1 VTDRGSALDK
11 VSGILHEQALVL
23 RHVVDRRGAQWPPLS
38 ENRFAMNRATPPL
51 KPEALTASKST
62 TAPTWI
68 QRGSFEYLRVSMAL
82 FLAGFA
88 TFSLLY
94 CVQPL
99 LPELAAT
106 FAVSPAQSALALSA
120 STACLAISIVLA
132 GALSE
137 GLGRRKLM
145 FISMALAAACNLVA
159 SYLPNWHGL
168 LAARALEG
176 ILLGGV
182 PAVAMAY
189 LSEEI
194 DPKGLGFAM
203 GLYVGGTA
211 LGGMLGRVG
220 MSAMTE
226 LWGWRHALAAL
237 SVLDLVA
244 AMGFL
249 WLLPNSRHFVRKRG
263 LGAKY
268 HLQAWG
274 RHLQHPGLRLLFL
287 IAFGL
292 MGVFVSIY
300 NYAGFLLSAAPF
312 HMSQLEI
319 SHIFYAYLF
328 GMVASPVAGGLA
340 DRLGR
345 GPVLI
350 AGALMMAAGVL
361 CTMLPRLTSIVIGIV
376 LMTAGFF
383 VAHSVASGWVG
394 RLASQSKGHASSL
407 YLWAYYMGSS
417 VLGAGAGWFWGRWA
431 WLGVGCIS
439 LTVLALMIVLA
450 LRVQSLAQ
458 RAASRLA

>member
-1 VTDRGSALDK
+1 MNRVLQDVKASDPAKPSAPPAPVWIKRGSADY
-11 VSGILHEQALVL
+11 
-23 RHVVDRRGAQWPPLS
+23 W
-38 ENRFAMNRATPPL
+38 
-51 KPEALTASKST
+51 
-62 TAPTWI
+62 
-68 QRGSFEYLRVSMAL
+68 RVSLAL

-99 LPELAAT
+99 LPELAHT
-106 FAVSPAQSALALSA
+106 FGISPGQSALALSV
-120 STACLAISIVLA
+120 STACLAASIVVA

-145 FISMALAAACNLVA
+145 FVSMALAALCNLLA
-159 SYLPNWHGL
+159 SFLPQWHAL

-176 ILLGGV
+176 LLLGGV

-194 DPKGLGFAM
+194 DPPGLGFAM

-226 LWGWRHALAAL
+226 FWGWRHALAAL
-237 SVLDLVA
+237 SVLDLLA
-244 AMGFL
+244 ALGFV
-249 WLLPNSRHFVRKRG
+249 WLLPNSRNFIKKSG
-263 LGAKY
+263 LGARY

-274 RHLQHPGLRLLFL
+274 KHLHHKGLALLFL

-300 NYAGFLLSAAPF
+300 NYAGFLLSAAPYSL
-312 HMSQLEI
+312 SQLQI

-328 GMVASPVAGGLA
+328 GIVASPVAGGLA

-350 AGALMMAAGVL
+350 AGALLMAAGVV
-361 CTMLPRLTSIVIGIV
+361 LTLFQPLAVIVTGIV
-376 LMTAGFF
+376 LLTAGFF

-394 RLASQSKGHASSL
+394 RLAQQSKGHASSL
-407 YLWAYYMGSS
+407 YLWGYYMGSS
-417 VLGAGAGWFWGRWA
+417 VLGAGAGWFWGHWG
-431 WLGVGCIS
+431 WSGVGS
-439 LTVLALMIVLA
+439 VALMVLALVIVLA
-450 LRVQSLAQ
+450 LRVQ
-458 RAASRLA
+458 RLASQALKPQAQA

>member
-1 VTDRGSALDK
+1 MHRASQDVNTSPLTE
-11 VSGILHEQALVL
+11 SSS
-23 RHVVDRRGAQWPPLS
+23 PP
-38 ENRFAMNRATPPL
+38 
-51 KPEALTASKST
+51 
-62 TAPTWI
+62 APVWI
-68 QRGSFEYLRVSMAL
+68 QRGTPEYWRVSVAL

-99 LPELAAT
+99 LPELART
-106 FAVSPAQSALALSA
+106 FSVSPAQSALALSV
-120 STACLAISIVLA
+120 STACLAASIVLA

-145 FISMALAAACNLVA
+145 FISMALAALCNLVA
-159 SYLPNWHGL
+159 SYLPQWHAL

-226 LWGWRHALAAL
+226 FWGWRHAMAAL
-237 SVLDLVA
+237 SVLDLLA
-244 AMGFL
+244 ALGFV
-249 WLLPNSRHFVRKRG
+249 WLLPNSRNFIKKSG

-268 HLQAWG
+268 HLQAWS
-274 RHLQHPGLRLLFL
+274 RHLHHKGLPLLFL

-292 MGVFVSIY
+292 MGVIVSIY
-300 NYAGFLLSAAPF
+300 NYAGFLLSGEPYR
-312 HMSQLEI
+312 MSQLEI
-319 SHIFYAYLF
+319 SHIFYAYLL
-328 GMVASPVAGGLA
+328 GTAASPVAGALA
-340 DRLGR
+340 DKLGR

-350 AGALMMAAGVL
+350 AGTLLMAAGVV
-361 CTMLPRLTSIVIGIV
+361 LTLFQPLAIIVLGIV
-376 LMTAGFF
+376 LLTAGFF

-394 RLASQSKGHASSL
+394 RLATQNKGHASSL
-407 YLWAYYMGSS
+407 YLWGYYMGSS
-417 VLGAGAGWFWGRWA
+417 LLGAGAGWFWSRWG
-431 WLGVGCIS
+431 WSGVGTVA
-439 LTVLALMIVLA
+439 LLVLAMVIVLA
-450 LRVQSLAQ
+450 LRVQWLASQ
-458 RAASRLA
+458 AARAHSES

>member
-1 VTDRGSALDK
+1 
-11 VSGILHEQALVL
+11 
-23 RHVVDRRGAQWPPLS
+23 
-38 ENRFAMNRATPPL
+38 
-51 KPEALTASKST
+51 
-62 TAPTWI
+62 
-68 QRGSFEYLRVSMAL
+68 MAL

-99 LPELAAT
+99 LPELAQT
-106 FAVSPAQSALALSA
+106 FAVSPAQSALALSV
-120 STACLAISIVLA
+120 STACLAASIVLA

-145 FISMALAAACNLVA
+145 FISMALAALCNLVA
-159 SYLPNWHGL
+159 SFLPQWHAL

-211 LGGMLGRVG
+211 LGGMLGRIG
-220 MSAMTE
+220 MSVMTE
-226 LWGWRHALAAL
+226 FWGWRHAMAAL
-237 SVLDLVA
+237 SVLDLLA
-244 AMGFL
+244 AVGFV
-249 WLLPNSRHFVRKRG
+249 WLLPNSRNFIRKSG
-263 LGAKY
+263 LGARY

-274 RHLQHPGLRLLFL
+274 RHLRHKGLPLLFL

-300 NYAGFLLSAAPF
+300 NYAGFLLSAEPYN
-312 HMSQLEI
+312 MSQLQI

-345 GPVLI
+345 GPVLV
-350 AGALMMAAGVL
+350 AGALLMAAGVV
-361 CTMLPRLTSIVIGIV
+361 LTLFQPLAVIVVGIV
-376 LMTAGFF
+376 LLTAGFF

-394 RLASQSKGHASSL
+394 RLATQTKGHASSL
-407 YLWAYYMGSS
+407 YLWGYYMGSS
-417 VLGAGAGWFWGRWA
+417 VLGAGAGWFWSRWG
-431 WLGVGCIS
+431 WNGVGSVS
-439 LTVLALMIVLA
+439 LLVLALVIALA
-450 LRVQSLAQ
+450 LRVQWLAQ
-458 RAASRLA
+458 QAAGAQTSRV

>member
-1 VTDRGSALDK
+1 MSCLPRVLAGRYAEHNSRIA
-11 VSGILHEQALVL
+11 SGFRWSVMNRSPQDVN
-23 RHVVDRRGAQWPPLS
+23 PPLPT
-38 ENRFAMNRATPPL
+38 EPQGLAAPVWIKRGTPDY
-51 KPEALTASKST
+51 
-62 TAPTWI
+62 W
-68 QRGSFEYLRVSMAL
+68 RVSVAL

-99 LPELAAT
+99 LPELART
-106 FAVSPAQSALALSA
+106 FAVSPAQSALALSV
-120 STACLAISIVLA
+120 STACLAVSIVLA

-145 FISMALAAACNLVA
+145 FVSMALAALCNLGA
-159 SYLPNWHGL
+159 SFLPQWHAL

-176 ILLGGV
+176 LLLGGV

-194 DPKGLGFAM
+194 DPPGLGFAM

-226 LWGWRHALAAL
+226 FWGWRHALAAL
-237 SVLDLVA
+237 SVLDLLA
-244 AMGFL
+244 ALGFV
-249 WLLPNSRHFVRKRG
+249 WLLPNSRNFVKKTG
-263 LGAKY
+263 LGARY

-274 RHLQHPGLRLLFL
+274 QHLQHKGLPLLFL

-300 NYAGFLLSAAPF
+300 NYAGFLLSASPYN
-312 HMSQLEI
+312 MSQLEI
-319 SHIFYAYLF
+319 SHIFYAYLL
-328 GMVASPVAGGLA
+328 GTAASPIAGGLA
-340 DRLGR
+340 DKLGR

-350 AGALMMAAGVL
+350 ACTLLMAAGVV
-361 CTMLPRLTSIVIGIV
+361 LTLFEPLAVIVTGVV
-376 LMTAGFF
+376 LLTAGFF

-394 RLASQSKGHASSL
+394 RLATQSKGHASSL
-407 YLWAYYMGSS
+407 YLWSYYMGSS
-417 VLGAGAGWFWGRWA
+417 VLGAGAGWFWSRWG
-431 WLGVGCIS
+431 WSGVGS
-439 LTVLALMIVLA
+439 VALLVLALVIALA
-450 LRVQSLAQ
+450 LRVQWLSVQATKG
-458 RAASRLA
+458 RLA

>member
-1 VTDRGSALDK
+1 MNSVPRD
-11 VSGILHEQALVL
+11 V
-23 RHVVDRRGAQWPPLS
+23 
-38 ENRFAMNRATPPL
+38 NRSFATQPQDSATPV
-51 KPEALTASKST
+51 
-62 TAPTWI
+62 WI
-68 QRGSFEYLRVSMAL
+68 QRGTAEYWRVSVAL

-99 LPELAAT
+99 LPELTRA
-106 FAVSPAQSALALSA
+106 FDVSPAQSALALSV
-120 STACLAISIVLA
+120 STGCLAVSIVLA

-145 FISMALAAACNLVA
+145 FISMALAALCNLVA
-159 SYLPNWHGL
+159 SYLPHWHAL

-226 LWGWRHALAAL
+226 FWGWRHALAAL
-237 SVLDLVA
+237 SVLDLLA
-244 AMGFL
+244 ALGFV
-249 WLLPNSRHFVRKRG
+249 WLLPNSRNFVKKTG
-263 LGAKY
+263 LGAHY

-274 RHLQHPGLRLLFL
+274 RHLHHKGLPLLFL

-300 NYAGFLLSAAPF
+300 NYAGFLLGGSPYEL
-312 HMSQLEI
+312 SQLQI

-350 AGALMMAAGVL
+350 AGALLMAAGVV
-361 CTMLPRLTSIVIGIV
+361 LTLFQPLAVIVTGIV
-376 LMTAGFF
+376 LLTAGFF

-394 RLASQSKGHASSL
+394 RLATQSKGHASSL
-407 YLWAYYMGSS
+407 YLWGYYMGSS
-417 VLGAGAGWFWGRWA
+417 VLGAGAGWFWSRWG
-431 WLGVGCIS
+431 WFGVGS
-439 LTVLALMIVLA
+439 VALLVLALVIALA
-450 LRVQSLAQ
+450 LRVQWLAAQ
-458 RAASRLA
+458 AAKRALQA

>member
-1 VTDRGSALDK
+1 MNRVLQDVNASDPAQPSAPSAPVWIKRGSADY
-11 VSGILHEQALVL
+11 
-23 RHVVDRRGAQWPPLS
+23 W
-38 ENRFAMNRATPPL
+38 
-51 KPEALTASKST
+51 
-62 TAPTWI
+62 
-68 QRGSFEYLRVSMAL
+68 RVSLAL

-99 LPELAAT
+99 LPELAHT
-106 FAVSPAQSALALSA
+106 FAISPGQSALALSV
-120 STACLAISIVLA
+120 STACLAGSIVVA

-145 FISMALAAACNLVA
+145 FVSMALAALCNLLA
-159 SYLPNWHGL
+159 SFLPQWHAL

-176 ILLGGV
+176 LLLGGV

-194 DPKGLGFAM
+194 DPPGLGFAM

-226 LWGWRHALAAL
+226 FWGWRHALAAL
-237 SVLDLVA
+237 SVLDLLA
-244 AMGFL
+244 ALGFV
-249 WLLPNSRHFVRKRG
+249 WLLPNSRNFIKKSG
-263 LGAKY
+263 LGARY

-274 RHLQHPGLRLLFL
+274 RHLHHKGLALLFL

-300 NYAGFLLSAAPF
+300 NYAGFLLSAAPYSL
-312 HMSQLEI
+312 SQLQI

-350 AGALMMAAGVL
+350 AGALLMAAGVV
-361 CTMLPRLTSIVIGIV
+361 LTLFQPLAVIVTGIV
-376 LMTAGFF
+376 LLTAGFF

-394 RLASQSKGHASSL
+394 RLAQQSKGHASSL
-407 YLWAYYMGSS
+407 YLWGYYMGSS
-417 VLGAGAGWFWGRWA
+417 VLGAGAGWFWGHWG
-431 WLGVGCIS
+431 WSGVGS
-439 LTVLALMIVLA
+439 VALLVLALALVIALA
-450 LRVQSLAQ
+450 LRVQWLAHQ
-458 RAASRLA
+458 AAIARSEG

>member
-1 VTDRGSALDK
+1 MSCLQRVLAGRYAAHNSRIA
-11 VSGILHEQALVL
+11 SGFRCSVMNRSPQDVNTPLPTEPQGLAAPVWIK
-23 RHVVDRRGAQWPPLS
+23 RGAPDYW
-38 ENRFAMNRATPPL
+38 
-51 KPEALTASKST
+51 
-62 TAPTWI
+62 
-68 QRGSFEYLRVSMAL
+68 RVSVAL

-99 LPELAAT
+99 LPELART
-106 FAVSPAQSALALSA
+106 FAVSPAQSALALSV
-120 STACLAISIVLA
+120 STACLAVSIVLA

-145 FISMALAAACNLVA
+145 FISMALAALCNLGA
-159 SYLPNWHGL
+159 SFLPQWHAL

-176 ILLGGV
+176 LLLGGV

-194 DPKGLGFAM
+194 DPPGLGFAM

-226 LWGWRHALAAL
+226 FWGWRHALAAL
-237 SVLDLVA
+237 SVLDLLA
-244 AMGFL
+244 ALGFV
-249 WLLPNSRHFVRKRG
+249 WLLPNSRNFVKKTG
-263 LGAKY
+263 LGAQH

-274 RHLQHPGLRLLFL
+274 QHLQHKGLPLLFF

-300 NYAGFLLSAAPF
+300 NYAGFLLSASPYN
-312 HMSQLEI
+312 MSQLEI
-319 SHIFYAYLF
+319 SHIFYAYLL
-328 GMVASPVAGGLA
+328 GTAASPIAGGLA
-340 DRLGR
+340 DKLGR

-350 AGALMMAAGVL
+350 AGTLLMALGVV
-361 CTMLPRLTSIVIGIV
+361 LTLFEPLAVIVTGVV
-376 LMTAGFF
+376 LLTAGFF

-394 RLASQSKGHASSL
+394 RLATQSKGHASSL
-407 YLWAYYMGSS
+407 YLWSYYMGSS
-417 VLGAGAGWFWGRWA
+417 VLGAGAGWFWSRWG
-431 WLGVGCIS
+431 WSGVGS
-439 LTVLALMIVLA
+439 VALLVLALVIALA
-450 LRVQSLAQ
+450 LRVQWLSVQ
-458 RAASRLA
+458 AAKGRLA

>member
-1 VTDRGSALDK
+1 MNRVLQDVNASDPAQPSAPPAPVWIKRGSADY
-11 VSGILHEQALVL
+11 
-23 RHVVDRRGAQWPPLS
+23 W
-38 ENRFAMNRATPPL
+38 
-51 KPEALTASKST
+51 
-62 TAPTWI
+62 
-68 QRGSFEYLRVSMAL
+68 RVSLAL

-99 LPELAAT
+99 LPELAHT
-106 FAVSPAQSALALSA
+106 FAISPGQSALALSV
-120 STACLAISIVLA
+120 STACLAGSIVVA

-145 FISMALAAACNLVA
+145 FVSMALAALCNLLA
-159 SYLPNWHGL
+159 SFLPQWHAL

-176 ILLGGV
+176 LLLGGV

-194 DPKGLGFAM
+194 DPPGLGFAM

-226 LWGWRHALAAL
+226 FWGWRHALAAL
-237 SVLDLVA
+237 SVLDLLA
-244 AMGFL
+244 ALGFV
-249 WLLPNSRHFVRKRG
+249 WLLPNSRNFIKKSG
-263 LGAKY
+263 LGARY

-274 RHLQHPGLRLLFL
+274 QHLQHKGLALLFL

-300 NYAGFLLSAAPF
+300 NYAGFLLSAAPYSL
-312 HMSQLEI
+312 SQLQI

-328 GMVASPVAGGLA
+328 GIVASPVAGGLA

-350 AGALMMAAGVL
+350 AGALLMAAGVV
-361 CTMLPRLTSIVIGIV
+361 LTLFQPLAVIVTGIV
-376 LMTAGFF
+376 LLTAGFF

-394 RLASQSKGHASSL
+394 RLAQQSKGHASSL
-407 YLWAYYMGSS
+407 YLWGYYMGSS
-417 VLGAGAGWFWGRWA
+417 VLGAGAGWFWGHWG
-431 WLGVGCIS
+431 WSGVGSVS
-439 LTVLALMIVLA
+439 LMVLALVIVLA
-450 LRVQSLAQ
+450 LRVQ
-458 RAASRLA
+458 RLASQALKPQAQA

>member
-1 VTDRGSALDK
+1 M
-11 VSGILHEQALVL
+11 H
-23 RHVVDRRGAQWPPLS
+23 
-38 ENRFAMNRATPPL
+38 RATPDVNTSSPS
-51 KPEALTASKST
+51 ESQASAT
-62 TAPTWI
+62 PVWI
-68 QRGSFEYLRVSMAL
+68 QRGSAEYWRVSVAL

-99 LPELAAT
+99 LPELAQT
-106 FAVSPAQSALALSA
+106 FQVSPAQSALALSV
-120 STACLAISIVLA
+120 STACLAVSIVLA

-145 FISMALAAACNLVA
+145 FISMALAALCNLAA
-159 SYLPNWHGL
+159 SFLPQWHAL

-211 LGGMLGRVG
+211 LGGMLGRIG

-226 LWGWRHALAAL
+226 FWGWRHALAAL
-237 SVLDLVA
+237 SIIDLMA
-244 AMGFL
+244 ALGFV
-249 WLLPNSRHFVRKRG
+249 WLLPNSRNFVKKTG
-263 LGAKY
+263 LGARY

-274 RHLQHPGLRLLFL
+274 RHLHHKGLPLLFL

-292 MGVFVSIY
+292 MGVFVSVY
-300 NYAGFLLSAAPF
+300 NYAGFLLSAAPYN
-312 HMSQLEI
+312 MSQLQI

-328 GMVASPVAGGLA
+328 GMVASPLAGGLA
-340 DRLGR
+340 DKLGR

-350 AGALMMAAGVL
+350 AGALLMAAGVA
-361 CTMLPRLTSIVIGIV
+361 LTLLQPLAIIVTGIV
-376 LMTAGFF
+376 LLTAGFF

-394 RLASQSKGHASSL
+394 RLAMQSKGHASSL
-407 YLWAYYMGSS
+407 YLWGYYMGSS
-417 VLGAGAGWFWGRWA
+417 VLGAGAGWFWSRWG
-431 WLGVGCIS
+431 WSGVGS
-439 LTVLALMIVLA
+439 VALLVLAMVIALA
-450 LRVQSLAQ
+450 LRVQWLAVQ
-458 RAASRLA
+458 AAKR

>member
-1 VTDRGSALDK
+1 M
-11 VSGILHEQALVL
+11 H
-23 RHVVDRRGAQWPPLS
+23 
-38 ENRFAMNRATPPL
+38 RATPDVNTSSPS
-51 KPEALTASKST
+51 ESQASAT
-62 TAPTWI
+62 PVWI
-68 QRGSFEYLRVSMAL
+68 QRGSAEYWRVSVAL

-99 LPELAAT
+99 LPELAQT
-106 FAVSPAQSALALSA
+106 FQVSPAQSALALSV
-120 STACLAISIVLA
+120 STACLAVSIVLA

-145 FISMALAAACNLVA
+145 FISMALAALCNLAA
-159 SYLPNWHGL
+159 SFLPQWHAL

-211 LGGMLGRVG
+211 LGGMLGRIG

-226 LWGWRHALAAL
+226 FWGWRHALAAL
-237 SVLDLVA
+237 SIIDLMA
-244 AMGFL
+244 ALGFV
-249 WLLPNSRHFVRKRG
+249 WLLPNSRNFVKKTG
-263 LGAKY
+263 LGARY

-274 RHLQHPGLRLLFL
+274 RHLHHKGLPLLFL

-292 MGVFVSIY
+292 MGVFVSVY
-300 NYAGFLLSAAPF
+300 NYAGFLLSAAPYN
-312 HMSQLEI
+312 MSQLQI

-328 GMVASPVAGGLA
+328 GMVASPLAGGLA
-340 DRLGR
+340 DKLGR

-350 AGALMMAAGVL
+350 AGALLMAAGVA
-361 CTMLPRLTSIVIGIV
+361 LTLLQPLAIIVTGIV
-376 LMTAGFF
+376 LLTAGFF

-394 RLASQSKGHASSL
+394 RLAMQSKGHASSL
-407 YLWAYYMGSS
+407 YLWGYYMGSS
-417 VLGAGAGWFWGRWA
+417 VLGAGAGWFWSRWG
-431 WLGVGCIS
+431 WSGVGS
-439 LTVLALMIVLA
+439 VALLVLAMVIALA
-450 LRVQSLAQ
+450 LRVQWLAVQ
-458 RAASRLA
+458 AAKRALQV

>member
-1 VTDRGSALDK
+1 
-11 VSGILHEQALVL
+11 
-23 RHVVDRRGAQWPPLS
+23 
-38 ENRFAMNRATPPL
+38 MNRSPQDVNTPLPTEPQGL
-51 KPEALTASKST
+51 A
-62 TAPTWI
+62 APVWI
-68 QRGSFEYLRVSMAL
+68 KRGTPDYWRVSVAL

-99 LPELAAT
+99 LPELART
-106 FAVSPAQSALALSA
+106 FAVSPAQSALALSV
-120 STACLAISIVLA
+120 STACLAVSIVLA

-145 FISMALAAACNLVA
+145 FISMALAALCNLGA
-159 SYLPNWHGL
+159 SFLPQWHAL

-176 ILLGGV
+176 LLLGGV

-194 DPKGLGFAM
+194 DPPGLGFAM

-226 LWGWRHALAAL
+226 FWGWRHALAAL
-237 SVLDLVA
+237 SVLDLLA
-244 AMGFL
+244 ALGFV
-249 WLLPNSRHFVRKRG
+249 WLLPNSRNFVKKTG
-263 LGAKY
+263 LGARY

-274 RHLQHPGLRLLFL
+274 RHLQHKGLPLLFF

-300 NYAGFLLSAAPF
+300 NYAGFLLSASPYS
-312 HMSQLEI
+312 MSQLEI
-319 SHIFYAYLF
+319 SHIFYAYLL
-328 GMVASPVAGGLA
+328 GTAASPIAGGLA
-340 DRLGR
+340 DKLGR

-350 AGALMMAAGVL
+350 AGTLLMALGVV
-361 CTMLPRLTSIVIGIV
+361 LTLFEPLAVIVTGVV
-376 LMTAGFF
+376 LLTAGFF

-394 RLASQSKGHASSL
+394 RLATQSKGHASSL
-407 YLWAYYMGSS
+407 YLWSYYMGSS
-417 VLGAGAGWFWGRWA
+417 VLGAGAGWFWSRWG
-431 WLGVGCIS
+431 WSGVGS
-439 LTVLALMIVLA
+439 VALLVLALVIALA
-450 LRVQSLAQ
+450 LRVQWLSVQ
-458 RAASRLA
+458 AAKGRLA

>member
-1 VTDRGSALDK
+1 MNRVLQDVKASDPAQPSAPPAPVWIKRGSADY
-11 VSGILHEQALVL
+11 
-23 RHVVDRRGAQWPPLS
+23 W
-38 ENRFAMNRATPPL
+38 
-51 KPEALTASKST
+51 
-62 TAPTWI
+62 
-68 QRGSFEYLRVSMAL
+68 RVSLAL

-99 LPELAAT
+99 LPELAHT
-106 FAVSPAQSALALSA
+106 FAISPGQSALALSV
-120 STACLAISIVLA
+120 STACLAGSIVVA

-145 FISMALAAACNLVA
+145 FVSMALAALCNLLA
-159 SYLPNWHGL
+159 SFLPQWHAL

-176 ILLGGV
+176 LLLGGV

-194 DPKGLGFAM
+194 DPPGLGFAM

-226 LWGWRHALAAL
+226 FWGWRHALAAL
-237 SVLDLVA
+237 SVLDLLA
-244 AMGFL
+244 ALGFV
-249 WLLPNSRHFVRKRG
+249 WLLPNSRNFIKKSG
-263 LGAKY
+263 LGARY

-274 RHLQHPGLRLLFL
+274 KHLHHKGLALLFL

-300 NYAGFLLSAAPF
+300 NYAGFLLSAAPYSL
-312 HMSQLEI
+312 SQLQI

-328 GMVASPVAGGLA
+328 GIVASPVAGGLA

-350 AGALMMAAGVL
+350 AGALLMAAGVV
-361 CTMLPRLTSIVIGIV
+361 LTLFQPLAIIVTGIV
-376 LMTAGFF
+376 LLTAGFF

-394 RLASQSKGHASSL
+394 RLAQQSKGHASSL
-407 YLWAYYMGSS
+407 YLWGYYMGSS
-417 VLGAGAGWFWGRWA
+417 VLGAGAGWFWGHWG
-431 WLGVGCIS
+431 WSGVGSVS
-439 LTVLALMIVLA
+439 LMVLALVIVLA
-450 LRVQSLAQ
+450 LRVQ
-458 RAASRLA
+458 RLASQAHKPQAQA

>member
-1 VTDRGSALDK
+1 
-11 VSGILHEQALVL
+11 
-23 RHVVDRRGAQWPPLS
+23 
-38 ENRFAMNRATPPL
+38 MNRATPDVNPSSQ
-51 KPEALTASKST
+51 PATGTAS
-62 TAPTWI
+62 ALPVWI
-68 QRGSFEYLRVSMAL
+68 RRGTPEYRRVSLAL

-99 LPELAAT
+99 LPELAVT
-106 FAVSPAQSALALSA
+106 FAVSPAQSALALSV
-120 STACLAISIVLA
+120 STACLAVSIVLA

-145 FISMALAAACNLVA
+145 FISMALAAVCNLVA
-159 SYLPNWHGL
+159 SYLPQWHAL

-226 LWGWRHALAAL
+226 FWGWRHALALLSAIDLAAAL
-237 SVLDLVA
+237 
-244 AMGFL
+244 GFA
-249 WLLPNSRHFVRKRG
+249 WLLPPSRNFVRRAG
-263 LGAKY
+263 LGTRH

-274 RHLQHPGLRLLFL
+274 RHLRHPGLRLLFL
-287 IAFGL
+287 VAFGL
-292 MGVFVSIY
+292 MGVFVSVY
-300 NYAGFLLSAAPF
+300 NYAGFLLGSAPY
-312 HMSQLEI
+312 HMSQLQI
-319 SHIFYAYLF
+319 SHVFYAYLF
-328 GMVASPVAGGLA
+328 GIVASPVAGALA

-345 GPVLI
+345 GPVLA
-350 AGALMMAAGVL
+350 AGTLLMAAGVAL
-361 CTMLPRLTSIVIGIV
+361 TLLPAFAAIVAGIV

-394 RLASQSKGHASSL
+394 RLAAQAKGHASSL
-407 YLWAYYMGSS
+407 YLWGYYMGSS
-417 VLGAGAGWFWGRWA
+417 VLGAGVGWFWGRWG
-431 WLGVGCIS
+431 WNGVGLVS
-439 LTVLALMIVLA
+439 LAVLALVAALA
-450 LRVQSLAQ
+450 GRVQ
-458 RAASRLA
+458 ASGKPL

>member
-1 VTDRGSALDK
+1 MPRAAQSPAPSSPPPVW
-11 VSGILHEQALVL
+11 I
-23 RHVVDRRGAQWPPLS
+23 RRGT
-38 ENRFAMNRATPPL
+38 R
-51 KPEALTASKST
+51 
-62 TAPTWI
+62 
-68 QRGSFEYLRVSMAL
+68 EYLRVSLAL

-99 LPELAAT
+99 LPELART
-106 FAVSPAQSALALSA
+106 FAVSPAQSALALSV
-120 STACLAISIVLA
+120 STACLAASVVLA

-145 FISMALAAACNLVA
+145 FISMALAALCNLVA
-159 SYLPNWHGL
+159 SYLPQWHAL

-194 DPKGLGFAM
+194 DPQGLGFAM

-220 MSAMTE
+220 MSAMTDF
-226 LWGWRHALAAL
+226 WGWRNALALL
-237 SVLDLVA
+237 SVVDLA
-244 AMGFL
+244 AALGFV
-249 WLLPNSRHFVRKRG
+249 WLLPSSRNFVRRTG
-263 LGAKY
+263 LGAGY

-274 RHLQHPGLRLLFL
+274 RHLRHPGLALLFL

-300 NYAGFLLSAAPF
+300 NYAGFLLGGAPH
-312 HMSQLEI
+312 HMSQLQI

-328 GMVASPVAGGLA
+328 GIVASPVAGALA
-340 DRLGR
+340 DKLGR
-345 GPVLI
+345 GPVLV
-350 AGALMMAAGVL
+350 AGTLLMAAGL
-361 CTMLPRLTSIVIGIV
+361 ALTLLDALAAIVAGIV
-376 LMTAGFF
+376 LLTAGFF

-394 RLASQSKGHASSL
+394 RLATRSKGHASSL
-407 YLWAYYMGSS
+407 YLWGYYMGSS
-417 VLGAGAGWFWGRWA
+417 ILGAGAGWFWSRWG
-431 WLGVGCIS
+431 WGGVGTVS
-439 LTVLALMIVLA
+439 LAVLALVIVLA
-450 LRVQSLAQ
+450 LRVQQLAA
-458 RAASRLA
+458 RARTAHS

>member
-1 VTDRGSALDK
+1 
-11 VSGILHEQALVL
+11 
-23 RHVVDRRGAQWPPLS
+23 
-38 ENRFAMNRATPPL
+38 MNRAMQDVNPSSA
-51 KPEALTASKST
+51 PELQAVPA
-62 TAPTWI
+62 AVWI
-68 QRGSFEYLRVSMAL
+68 ERGTREYLRVSLAL

-99 LPELAAT
+99 LPALAQT
-106 FAVSPAQSALALSA
+106 FAVSPAQSALALSV
-120 STACLAISIVLA
+120 STACLAVSIVLA

-145 FISMALAAACNLVA
+145 FISMALAAVCNLVA
-159 SYLPNWHGL
+159 SYLPHWHAL

-226 LWGWRHALAAL
+226 FWSWRHALAAL
-237 SVLDLVA
+237 SVLDLLA
-244 AMGFL
+244 ALGFV
-249 WLLPNSRHFVRKRG
+249 WLLPNSRNFVKKSG
-263 LGAKY
+263 LGARH

-274 RHLQHPGLRLLFL
+274 RHLQHQGLPLLFL

-300 NYAGFLLSAAPF
+300 NYAGFFLSAPPYGLN
-312 HMSQLEI
+312 QLQI
-319 SHIFYAYLF
+319 SYVFYAYLF
-328 GMVASPVAGGLA
+328 GMVASPIAGGLA
-340 DRLGR
+340 DKLGR

-350 AGALMMAAGVL
+350 AGTLIMAAGVVL
-361 CTMLPRLTSIVIGIV
+361 TMFQPLAVIVLGIV
-376 LMTAGFF
+376 LLTAGFF
-383 VAHSVASGWVG
+383 VSHSVASSWVG
-394 RLASQSKGHASSL
+394 RLAIQAKGHASSL
-407 YLWAYYMGSS
+407 YLWGYYMGSS
-417 VLGAGAGWFWGRWA
+417 VLGAGAGWFWLHWGWT
-431 WLGVGCIS
+431 GVGQVA
-439 LTVLALMIVLA
+439 LLVLALVVALVLR
-450 LRVQSLAQ
+450 LQWLGKQ
-458 RAASRLA
+458 AAPTTPAS

>member
-1 VTDRGSALDK
+1 
-11 VSGILHEQALVL
+11 
-23 RHVVDRRGAQWPPLS
+23 
-38 ENRFAMNRATPPL
+38 
-51 KPEALTASKST
+51 
-62 TAPTWI
+62 
-68 QRGSFEYLRVSMAL
+68 MAL

-99 LPELAAT
+99 LPELAQT
-106 FAVSPAQSALALSA
+106 FAVSPAQSALALSV
-120 STACLAISIVLA
+120 STACLAASIVLA

-145 FISMALAAACNLVA
+145 FISMALAALCNLVA
-159 SYLPNWHGL
+159 SFLPQWHAL

-211 LGGMLGRVG
+211 LGGMLGRIG

-226 LWGWRHALAAL
+226 FWGWRHAMAALSALDLLAAL
-237 SVLDLVA
+237 
-244 AMGFL
+244 GFV
-249 WLLPNSRHFVRKRG
+249 WLLPNSRNFIKKRG
-263 LGAKY
+263 LGAQY

-274 RHLQHPGLRLLFL
+274 RHLQHKGLPLLFL

-300 NYAGFLLSAAPF
+300 NYAGFMLSAAPY
-312 HMSQLEI
+312 HLSQLQI

-328 GMVASPVAGGLA
+328 GIVASPVAGALA

-350 AGALMMAAGVL
+350 AGTLLMAAGVV
-361 CTMLPRLTSIVIGIV
+361 LTLFASLACIVAGVV
-376 LMTAGFF
+376 LLTAGFF

-394 RLASQSKGHASSL
+394 RLAQQAKGHASSL
-407 YLWAYYMGSS
+407 YLWGYYMGSS
-417 VLGAGAGWFWGRWA
+417 VLGAGAGRFWSRWG
-431 WLGVGCIS
+431 WSGVS
-439 LTVLALMIVLA
+439 SVALLVLALVIALA
-450 LRVQSLAQ
+450 LRVQWLAHQ
-458 RAASRLA
+458 AARRAAQA

>member
-1 VTDRGSALDK
+1 
-11 VSGILHEQALVL
+11 
-23 RHVVDRRGAQWPPLS
+23 
-38 ENRFAMNRATPPL
+38 
-51 KPEALTASKST
+51 
-62 TAPTWI
+62 
-68 QRGSFEYLRVSMAL
+68 MAL

-99 LPELAAT
+99 LPELAQT
-106 FAVSPAQSALALSA
+106 FAVSPAQSALALSV
-120 STACLAISIVLA
+120 STACLAASIVLA

-145 FISMALAAACNLVA
+145 FISMALAALCNLVA
-159 SYLPNWHGL
+159 SFLPQWHAL

-211 LGGMLGRVG
+211 LGGMLGRIG
-220 MSAMTE
+220 MSVMTE
-226 LWGWRHALAAL
+226 FWGWRHAMAAL
-237 SVLDLVA
+237 SVLDLLA
-244 AMGFL
+244 AVGFV
-249 WLLPNSRHFVRKRG
+249 WLLPNSRNFIRKSG
-263 LGAKY
+263 LGARY
-268 HLQAWG
+268 HLQAWD
-274 RHLQHPGLRLLFL
+274 RHLRHKGLPLLFL

-300 NYAGFLLSAAPF
+300 NYAGFLLSAEPYN
-312 HMSQLEI
+312 MSQLQI

-345 GPVLI
+345 GPVLV
-350 AGALMMAAGVL
+350 AGALLMAAGVV
-361 CTMLPRLTSIVIGIV
+361 LTLFQPLAVIVVGIV
-376 LMTAGFF
+376 LLTAGFF

-394 RLASQSKGHASSL
+394 RLATQTKGHASSL
-407 YLWAYYMGSS
+407 YLWGYYMGSS
-417 VLGAGAGWFWGRWA
+417 VLGAGAGWFWSRWG
-431 WLGVGCIS
+431 WNGVGSVS
-439 LTVLALMIVLA
+439 LLVLALVIALA
-450 LRVQSLAQ
+450 LRVQWLAQ
-458 RAASRLA
+458 QAAGAQTSRV

>member
-1 VTDRGSALDK
+1 MNRVLQDVNASDPAQPSAPSAPVWIKRGSADY
-11 VSGILHEQALVL
+11 
-23 RHVVDRRGAQWPPLS
+23 W
-38 ENRFAMNRATPPL
+38 
-51 KPEALTASKST
+51 
-62 TAPTWI
+62 
-68 QRGSFEYLRVSMAL
+68 RVSLAL

-99 LPELAAT
+99 LPELAHT
-106 FAVSPAQSALALSA
+106 FAISPGQSALALSV
-120 STACLAISIVLA
+120 STACLAGSIVVA

-145 FISMALAAACNLVA
+145 FVSMALAALCNLLA
-159 SYLPNWHGL
+159 SFLPQWHAL

-176 ILLGGV
+176 LLLGGV

-194 DPKGLGFAM
+194 DPPGLGFAM

-226 LWGWRHALAAL
+226 FWGWRHALAAL
-237 SVLDLVA
+237 SVLDLLA
-244 AMGFL
+244 ALGFV
-249 WLLPNSRHFVRKRG
+249 WLLPNSRNFIKKSG
-263 LGAKY
+263 LGARY
-268 HLQAWG
+268 HLQVWG
-274 RHLQHPGLRLLFL
+274 RHLHHKGLALLFL

-300 NYAGFLLSAAPF
+300 NYAGFLLSAAPYSL
-312 HMSQLEI
+312 SQLQI

-350 AGALMMAAGVL
+350 AGALLMAAGVV
-361 CTMLPRLTSIVIGIV
+361 LTLLQPLAVIVTGIV
-376 LMTAGFF
+376 LLTAGFF

-394 RLASQSKGHASSL
+394 RLAQQSKGHASSL
-407 YLWAYYMGSS
+407 YLWGYYMGSS
-417 VLGAGAGWFWGRWA
+417 VLGAGAGWFWGHWG
-431 WLGVGCIS
+431 WSGVGSVS
-439 LTVLALMIVLA
+439 LMVLALVIVLA
-450 LRVQSLAQ
+450 LRVQ
-458 RAASRLA
+458 RLAAQALKPQAQA

>member
-1 VTDRGSALDK
+1 MNRVLQDVNASDPAKPSAPPAPVWIKRGSADY
-11 VSGILHEQALVL
+11 
-23 RHVVDRRGAQWPPLS
+23 W
-38 ENRFAMNRATPPL
+38 
-51 KPEALTASKST
+51 
-62 TAPTWI
+62 
-68 QRGSFEYLRVSMAL
+68 RVSLAL

-99 LPELAAT
+99 LPELAHT
-106 FAVSPAQSALALSA
+106 FGISPGQSALALSV
-120 STACLAISIVLA
+120 STACLAASIVVA

-145 FISMALAAACNLVA
+145 FVSMALAALCNLLA
-159 SYLPNWHGL
+159 SFLPQWHAL

-176 ILLGGV
+176 LLLGGV

-194 DPKGLGFAM
+194 DPPGLGFAM

-226 LWGWRHALAAL
+226 FWGWRHALAAL
-237 SVLDLVA
+237 SVLDLLA
-244 AMGFL
+244 ALGFV
-249 WLLPNSRHFVRKRG
+249 WLLPNSRNFIKKSG
-263 LGAKY
+263 LGARY

-274 RHLQHPGLRLLFL
+274 KHLHHKGLALLFL

-300 NYAGFLLSAAPF
+300 NYAGFLLSAAPYSL
-312 HMSQLEI
+312 SQLQI

-328 GMVASPVAGGLA
+328 GIVASPVAGGLA

-350 AGALMMAAGVL
+350 AGALLMAAGVV
-361 CTMLPRLTSIVIGIV
+361 LTLFQPLAVIVTGIV
-376 LMTAGFF
+376 LLTAGFF

-394 RLASQSKGHASSL
+394 RLAQQSKGHASSL
-407 YLWAYYMGSS
+407 YLWGYYMGSS
-417 VLGAGAGWFWGRWA
+417 VLGAGAGWFWGHWG
-431 WLGVGCIS
+431 WSGVGSVS
-439 LTVLALMIVLA
+439 LMVLALVIVLA
-450 LRVQSLAQ
+450 LRVQ
-458 RAASRLA
+458 RLAAQALKPQAQA

>member
-1 VTDRGSALDK
+1 MNSAPRDVNTSSPTCPQDPAAPVWIKRGT
-11 VSGILHEQALVL
+11 
-23 RHVVDRRGAQWPPLS
+23 AQYW
-38 ENRFAMNRATPPL
+38 
-51 KPEALTASKST
+51 
-62 TAPTWI
+62 
-68 QRGSFEYLRVSMAL
+68 RVSMAL

-99 LPELAAT
+99 LPELAQT
-106 FAVSPAQSALALSA
+106 FAVSPAQSALALSV
-120 STACLAISIVLA
+120 STACLAASIVLA

-145 FISMALAAACNLVA
+145 FISMALAALCNLVA
-159 SYLPNWHGL
+159 SFLPQWHAL

-211 LGGMLGRVG
+211 LGGMLGRIG
-220 MSAMTE
+220 MSVMTE
-226 LWGWRHALAAL
+226 FWGWRHAMAAL
-237 SVLDLVA
+237 SVLDLLA
-244 AMGFL
+244 AVGFV
-249 WLLPNSRHFVRKRG
+249 WLLPNSRNFIRKSG
-263 LGAKY
+263 LGARY
-268 HLQAWG
+268 HLQAWD
-274 RHLQHPGLRLLFL
+274 RHLRHKGLPLLFL

-300 NYAGFLLSAAPF
+300 NYAGFLLSAEPYN
-312 HMSQLEI
+312 MSQLQI

-345 GPVLI
+345 GPVLV
-350 AGALMMAAGVL
+350 AGALLMAAGVV
-361 CTMLPRLTSIVIGIV
+361 LTLFQPLAVIVVGIV
-376 LMTAGFF
+376 LLTAGFF

-394 RLASQSKGHASSL
+394 RLATQTKGHASSL
-407 YLWAYYMGSS
+407 YLWGYYMGSS
-417 VLGAGAGWFWGRWA
+417 VLGAGAGWFWSRWG
-431 WLGVGCIS
+431 WNGVGSVS
-439 LTVLALMIVLA
+439 LLVLALVIALA
-450 LRVQSLAQ
+450 LRVQWLAQ
-458 RAASRLA
+458 QAAGAQTSRV

>member
-1 VTDRGSALDK
+1 MNRVLQDVNASDPAQPSAPSAPVWIKRGSADY
-11 VSGILHEQALVL
+11 
-23 RHVVDRRGAQWPPLS
+23 W
-38 ENRFAMNRATPPL
+38 
-51 KPEALTASKST
+51 
-62 TAPTWI
+62 
-68 QRGSFEYLRVSMAL
+68 RVSLAL

-99 LPELAAT
+99 LPELAHT
-106 FAVSPAQSALALSA
+106 FAISPGQSALALSV
-120 STACLAISIVLA
+120 STACLAGSIVVA

-145 FISMALAAACNLVA
+145 FVSMALAALCNLLA
-159 SYLPNWHGL
+159 SFLPQWHAL

-176 ILLGGV
+176 LLLGGV

-194 DPKGLGFAM
+194 DPPGLGFAM

-226 LWGWRHALAAL
+226 FWGWRHALAAL
-237 SVLDLVA
+237 SVLDLLA
-244 AMGFL
+244 ALGFV
-249 WLLPNSRHFVRKRG
+249 WLLPNSRNFIKKSG
-263 LGAKY
+263 LGARY

-274 RHLQHPGLRLLFL
+274 RHLHHKGLALLFL

-300 NYAGFLLSAAPF
+300 NYAGFLLSAAPYSL
-312 HMSQLEI
+312 SQLQI

-350 AGALMMAAGVL
+350 AGALLMAAGVV
-361 CTMLPRLTSIVIGIV
+361 LTLFQPLAVIVTGIV
-376 LMTAGFF
+376 LLTAGFF

-394 RLASQSKGHASSL
+394 RLAQQSKGHASSL
-407 YLWAYYMGSS
+407 YLWGYYMGSS
-417 VLGAGAGWFWGRWA
+417 VLGAGAGWFWGHWG
-431 WLGVGCIS
+431 WSGVGS
-439 LTVLALMIVLA
+439 VALLVLALVIALA
-450 LRVQSLAQ
+450 LRVQWLAHQ
-458 RAASRLA
+458 AAIARSEG

>member
-1 VTDRGSALDK
+1 M
-11 VSGILHEQALVL
+11 
-23 RHVVDRRGAQWPPLS
+23 PPLP
-38 ENRFAMNRATPPL
+38 ENRFAMNRATPP
-51 KPEALTASKST
+51 ASSNTSTASPDSP
-62 TAPTWI
+62 APVWI
-68 QRGSFEYLRVSMAL
+68 QRGSREYLRVSVAL

-106 FAVSPAQSALALSA
+106 FAVSPAQSALALSV
-120 STACLAISIVLA
+120 STGCLAISIVLA

-145 FISMALAAACNLVA
+145 FISMALAALCNLVA
-159 SYLPNWHGL
+159 SYLPQWHAL

-226 LWGWRHALAAL
+226 FWGWRHALAAL
-237 SVLDLVA
+237 SVIDLA
-244 AMGFL
+244 AALGFV
-249 WLLPNSRHFVRKRG
+249 WLLPNSRNFVRKTG
-263 LGAKY
+263 LSTQY
-268 HLQAWG
+268 HLQAWS
-274 RHLQHPGLRLLFL
+274 RHWRHPGLPLLFL

-300 NYAGFLLSAAPF
+300 NYSGFLLSAAPF
-312 HMSQLEI
+312 QMSQLEI

-328 GMVASPVAGGLA
+328 GMVASPIAGGLA

-350 AGALMMAAGVL
+350 AGTLMMAAGVL
-361 CTMLPRLTSIVIGIV
+361 CTMLPQLTSIVIGIV

-394 RLASQSKGHASSL
+394 RLATDAKGHASSL
-407 YLWAYYMGSS
+407 YLWGYYMGSS
-417 VLGAGAGWFWGRWA
+417 VLGAGVGWFWGRWG
-431 WLGVGCIS
+431 WTGVGGIS
-439 LTVLALMIVLA
+439 LTVLALVIALA
-450 LRVQSLAQ
+450 LRVQWLAKQ
-458 RAASRLA
+458 AAKVA

>member
-1 VTDRGSALDK
+1 MNSAPQDVNASLPAESPAAPVWIKRG
-11 VSGILHEQALVL
+11 
-23 RHVVDRRGAQWPPLS
+23 
-38 ENRFAMNRATPPL
+38 TP
-51 KPEALTASKST
+51 
-62 TAPTWI
+62 
-68 QRGSFEYLRVSMAL
+68 EYRRVSLAL

-99 LPELAAT
+99 LPELART
-106 FAVSPAQSALALSA
+106 FAVSPAQSALALSV
-120 STACLAISIVLA
+120 STACLAVSIVLA

-145 FISMALAAACNLVA
+145 FISMALAALCNLLA
-159 SYLPNWHGL
+159 SFLPQWHAL

-226 LWGWRHALAAL
+226 FWGWRQALAAL
-237 SVLDLVA
+237 SVMDLMA
-244 AMGFL
+244 ALGFV
-249 WLLPNSRHFVRKRG
+249 WLLPNSRNFSKKSG
-263 LGAKY
+263 LGARY

-274 RHLQHPGLRLLFL
+274 LHLRHPGLPLLFL

-300 NYAGFLLSAAPF
+300 NYAGFLLGGAPY
-312 HMSQLEI
+312 HLSQLEI

-328 GMVASPVAGGLA
+328 GIVASPVAGGLA

-350 AGALMMAAGVL
+350 AGTLLMAAGLVL
-361 CTMLPRLTSIVIGIV
+361 TLFEPLAAIVVGIV
-376 LMTAGFF
+376 LLTAGFF

-394 RLASQSKGHASSL
+394 RLATQAKGHASSL
-407 YLWAYYMGSS
+407 YLWGYYMGSS
-417 VLGAGAGWFWGRWA
+417 VLGAGAGWFWSRWG
-431 WLGVGCIS
+431 WSGVGS
-439 LTVLALMIVLA
+439 VALLVLALVLA
-450 LRVQSLAQ
+450 LAWRVQWLAARQ
-458 RAASRLA
+458 AARPCPLNPAS

>member
-1 VTDRGSALDK
+1 
-11 VSGILHEQALVL
+11 
-23 RHVVDRRGAQWPPLS
+23 
-38 ENRFAMNRATPPL
+38 
-51 KPEALTASKST
+51 
-62 TAPTWI
+62 
-68 QRGSFEYLRVSMAL
+68 MAL

-99 LPELAAT
+99 LPELAQT
-106 FAVSPAQSALALSA
+106 FAVSPAQSALALSV
-120 STACLAISIVLA
+120 STACLAASIVLA

-145 FISMALAAACNLVA
+145 FISMALAALCNLVA
-159 SYLPNWHGL
+159 SFLPQWHAL

-211 LGGMLGRVG
+211 LGGMLGRIG

-226 LWGWRHALAAL
+226 FWGWRHAMAAL
-237 SVLDLVA
+237 SVLDLLA
-244 AMGFL
+244 AVGFV
-249 WLLPNSRHFVRKRG
+249 WLLPNSRNFIRKSG
-263 LGAKY
+263 LGARY
-268 HLQAWG
+268 HLQAWD
-274 RHLQHPGLRLLFL
+274 RHLRHKGLPLLFL

-300 NYAGFLLSAAPF
+300 NYAGFLLSAEPYN
-312 HMSQLEI
+312 MSQLQI

-345 GPVLI
+345 GPVLV
-350 AGALMMAAGVL
+350 AGALLMAAGVV
-361 CTMLPRLTSIVIGIV
+361 LTLFQPLAVIVVGIV
-376 LMTAGFF
+376 LLTAGFF

-394 RLASQSKGHASSL
+394 RLATQTKGHASSL
-407 YLWAYYMGSS
+407 YLWGYYMGSS
-417 VLGAGAGWFWGRWA
+417 VLGAGAGWFWSRWG
-431 WLGVGCIS
+431 WNGVGSVS
-439 LTVLALMIVLA
+439 LLVLALVIALA
-450 LRVQSLAQ
+450 LRVQWLAQ
-458 RAASRLA
+458 QAAGAQTSRV

>member
-1 VTDRGSALDK
+1 MNRVLQDVNASDPAQPSAPPAPVWIKRGSADY
-11 VSGILHEQALVL
+11 
-23 RHVVDRRGAQWPPLS
+23 W
-38 ENRFAMNRATPPL
+38 
-51 KPEALTASKST
+51 
-62 TAPTWI
+62 
-68 QRGSFEYLRVSMAL
+68 RVSLAL

-99 LPELAAT
+99 LPELAHT
-106 FAVSPAQSALALSA
+106 FAISPGQSALALSV
-120 STACLAISIVLA
+120 STACLAGSIVVA

-145 FISMALAAACNLVA
+145 FVSMALAALCNLLA
-159 SYLPNWHGL
+159 SFLPQWHAL

-176 ILLGGV
+176 LLLGGV

-226 LWGWRHALAAL
+226 FWGWRHALAAL
-237 SVLDLVA
+237 SVLDLLA
-244 AMGFL
+244 ALGFV
-249 WLLPNSRHFVRKRG
+249 WLLPNSRNFIKKSG
-263 LGAKY
+263 LGARY

-274 RHLQHPGLRLLFL
+274 KHLHHKGLALLFL

-300 NYAGFLLSAAPF
+300 NYAGFLLSAAPYSL
-312 HMSQLEI
+312 SQLQI

-350 AGALMMAAGVL
+350 AGALLMAAGVV
-361 CTMLPRLTSIVIGIV
+361 LTLFQPLAVIVTGIV
-376 LMTAGFF
+376 LLTAGFF

-394 RLASQSKGHASSL
+394 RLAQQSKGHASSL
-407 YLWAYYMGSS
+407 YLWGYYMGSS
-417 VLGAGAGWFWGRWA
+417 VLGAGAGWFWGHWG
-431 WLGVGCIS
+431 WSGVGSVS
-439 LTVLALMIVLA
+439 LMVLALVIVLA
-450 LRVQSLAQ
+450 LRVQ
-458 RAASRLA
+458 RLASQALKPQAQA

>member
-1 VTDRGSALDK
+1 MSPTPPEAAPSLAASSSLATKPVWIRRGSADY
-11 VSGILHEQALVL
+11 
-23 RHVVDRRGAQWPPLS
+23 W
-38 ENRFAMNRATPPL
+38 
-51 KPEALTASKST
+51 
-62 TAPTWI
+62 
-68 QRGSFEYLRVSMAL
+68 RVSAAL

-99 LPELAAT
+99 LPELAQA
-106 FAVSPAQSALALSA
+106 FAVSPAQSALALSV
-120 STACLAISIVLA
+120 STGALAVSIVLA

-137 GLGRRKLM
+137 GLGRRSLM
-145 FISMALAAACNLVA
+145 FVSMALAALCNLLV
-159 SYLPNWHGL
+159 SFLPDWNAL

-176 ILLGGV
+176 LLLGGV

-226 LWGWRHALAAL
+226 FWGWRHALAAL
-237 SVLDLVA
+237 SVLDLLA
-244 AMGFL
+244 ALGFV
-249 WLLPNSRHFVRKRG
+249 WLLPRSRNFVKKTG
-263 LGAKY
+263 LDARH

-274 RHLQHPGLRLLFL
+274 QHLRHPGLPLLFL
-287 IAFGL
+287 TAFGL

-300 NYAGFLLSAAPF
+300 NYAGFLLSASPYGL
-312 HMSQLEI
+312 SQLQI

-328 GMVASPVAGGLA
+328 GIVASPLAGALA
-340 DRLGR
+340 DKLGR

-350 AGALMMAAGVL
+350 AGTLLMAAGVA
-361 CTMLPRLTSIVIGIV
+361 LTLLAPLAAIVLGIV

-394 RLASQSKGHASSL
+394 RLAAQNKGHASSL
-407 YLWAYYMGSS
+407 YLWSYYMGSS
-417 VLGAGAGWFWGRWA
+417 VLGAGAGWFWSRWGWGGMGLVA
-431 WLGVGCIS
+431 MV
-439 LTVLALMIVLA
+439 VLALVIALA
-450 LRVQSLAQ
+450 WRVQWLAAQ
-458 RAASRLA
+458 AAKSRAVAGV

>member
-1 VTDRGSALDK
+1 
-11 VSGILHEQALVL
+11 
-23 RHVVDRRGAQWPPLS
+23 
-38 ENRFAMNRATPPL
+38 MYRATPP
-51 KPEALTASKST
+51 ASST
-62 TAPTWI
+62 PSTSPQAAASPVWI
-68 QRGSFEYLRVSMAL
+68 QQGSAEYWRVSVAL

-99 LPELAAT
+99 LPELTRA
-106 FAVSPAQSALALSA
+106 FDVSPAQSALALSV
-120 STACLAISIVLA
+120 STGCLAVSIVLA

-145 FISMALAAACNLVA
+145 FISMALAALCNLVA
-159 SYLPNWHGL
+159 SYLPHWHAL

-226 LWGWRHALAAL
+226 FWGWRHALAAL
-237 SVLDLVA
+237 SVIDLLA
-244 AMGFL
+244 ALGFVL
-249 WLLPNSRHFVRKRG
+249 LLPNSRNFVKKNG
-263 LGAKY
+263 LGSRY

-274 RHLQHPGLRLLFL
+274 RHLHHKGLPLLFL

-292 MGVFVSIY
+292 MGVFVSVY
-300 NYAGFLLSAAPF
+300 NYAGFLLSAAPYNL
-312 HMSQLEI
+312 SQLQI

-328 GMVASPVAGGLA
+328 GMVASPLAGGLA
-340 DRLGR
+340 DKHGR
-345 GPVLI
+345 GVVLI
-350 AGALMMAAGVL
+350 AGACLMSVGVVL
-361 CTMLPRLTSIVIGIV
+361 TMFQPLACIVTGIV
-376 LMTAGFF
+376 LLTAGFF

-394 RLASQSKGHASSL
+394 RLAQQAKGHASSL
-407 YLWAYYMGSS
+407 YLWGYYMGSS
-417 VLGAGAGWFWGRWA
+417 ILGAGAGWFWSRWG
-431 WLGVGCIS
+431 WTGVS
-439 LTVLALMIVLA
+439 SVALLVLALVIALA
-450 LRVQSLAQ
+450 LRVQWLATQ
-458 RAASRLA
+458 AARHAAQA